1 MHPKIEEAQREI
13 VELFNEKPK
22 NGIARINKN
31 FSMEKKNLDL
41 EAVGDYL
48 SGPEQQNKEVLK
60 YFTQEID
67 RLVESFSEGYC
78 RQNPDGQIANKEAAY
93 VLAFATI
100 MLATDLHN
108 PSIETGK
115 KMTLQQF
122 KNNTRICQS

>member
-1 MHPKIEEAQREI
+1 MKNQKTVLLELIKIFPWRE
-13 VELFNEKPK
+13 
-22 NGIARINKN
+22 
-31 FSMEKKNLDL
+31 KNLDL

-108 PSIETGK
+108 PSIEPGK